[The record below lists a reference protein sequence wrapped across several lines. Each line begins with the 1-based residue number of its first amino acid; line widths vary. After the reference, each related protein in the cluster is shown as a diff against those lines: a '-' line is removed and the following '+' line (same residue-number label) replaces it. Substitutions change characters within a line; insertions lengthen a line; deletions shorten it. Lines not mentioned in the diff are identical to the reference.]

1 MKPTVLRWASTL
13 TATAILVFALIIAL
27 SGAFSTRAE
36 IRNSF
41 DRQKRIQ
48 SSQLDLERLLRLQL
62 DQETSVRGFTI
73 TRDPI
78 FLDPYRRARADFA
91 VLQRHLRGTLTQEH
105 LFTGLDALGQF
116 ERAHAEWHRSV
127 AEPLLHDPARANSL
141 DRQKRGKALIDETRA
156 DGAAISEVLNQR
168 ADAVGEETQRQINR
182 TLYTRAA
189 WLVVFGLLA
198 ILFNTYQARL
208 NEELDIE
215 RTTTE
220 TLQRAF
226 QSEFEA
232 LPRFQVGTAYIS
244 ASRHV
249 AIGGDVF
256 DLYRLTDNQALVLI
270 ADVSG
275 KGVDAAVI
283 TAFIKFTIRG
293 LALRLPDPANILNEF
308 NTAFP
313 HAIGNPYLFV
323 SMLVGIL
330 DIQTRTLTYASGG
343 HDSAYVRRAAGTVEQ
358 VEVTGPVLGVMEAT
372 YESRTIRLGW
382 GDAVIFTTDG
392 FTEARDDGGQQLQE
406 GAMEHIARADGT
418 AQQMVDHLI
427 AALRERTRNHLD
439 DDIAV
444 LALKAAGFGDARA

>member
-1 MKPTVLRWASTL
+1 VPTRV
-13 TATAILVFALIIAL
+13 TA
-27 SGAFSTRAE
+27 
-36 IRNSF
+36 
-41 DRQKRIQ
+41 
-48 SSQLDLERLLRLQL
+48 LQEFE
-62 DQETSVRGFTI
+62 QAHREW
-73 TRDPI
+73 
-78 FLDPYRRARADFA
+78 
-91 VLQRHLRGTLTQEH
+91 RHV
-105 LFTGLDALGQF
+105 
-116 ERAHAEWHRSV
+116 V
-127 AEPLLHDPARANSL
+127 AEPLIKHANDPHAVDLA
-141 DRQKRGKALIDETRA
+141 KRGKALIDETRA
-156 DGAAISEVLNQR
+156 DAAAISEVLSQR
-168 ADAVGEETQRQINR
+168 VGAVGEETQSKINR

-189 WLVVFGLLA
+189 WLLVFGLLA

-226 QSEFEA
+226 QSEFES

-244 ASRHV
+244 ASRHI

-256 DLYRLTDNQALVLI
+256 DLYRLTDNLALLLI

-293 LALRLPDPANILNEF
+293 LALRLPDPAKILNEF

-313 HAIGNPYLFV
+313 HAIANPYLFV

-330 DIQTRTLTYASGG
+330 DVQTRTLTYASGG
-343 HDSAYVRRAAGTVEQ
+343 HDSGYVRRAAGGVEQ
-358 VEVTGPVLGVMEAT
+358 VEVTGPILGVMEAS

-382 GDAVIFTTDG
+382 GDAVILTTDG
-392 FTEARDDGGQQLQE
+392 FTEARDAAGQQLQE
-406 GAMEHIARADGT
+406 GAMQYIARAEGT
-418 AQQMVDHLI
+418 AQQMVDQLI

-444 LALKAAGFGDARA
+444 LALKAAGFGDGRA